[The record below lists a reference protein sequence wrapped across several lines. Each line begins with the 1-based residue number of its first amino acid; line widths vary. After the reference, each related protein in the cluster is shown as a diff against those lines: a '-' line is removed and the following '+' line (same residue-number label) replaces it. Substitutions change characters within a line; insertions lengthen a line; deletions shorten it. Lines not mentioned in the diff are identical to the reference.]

1 MSALPEVRAELDPEP
16 PGQVPAQPGAEPR
29 PNPYV
34 GPRAFQ
40 RGETLYGRDRETLAL
55 IDLLVAERIVLLH
68 SPSGAGKTSLI
79 QAALIPR
86 CDIKRFRVLP
96 IIRVNNPLPPDADP
110 TTNRYIASVLAS
122 LENAETNGDQ
132 NQRATAAE
140 LDRIPPGDK
149 APDAESDAPHNGLA
163 QVEAYL
169 PKDGGEFPL
178 LIFDQFEEILTV
190 DPANTAA
197 KHEFFQQLGEL
208 LHAHRLWALFAM
220 REDYFASLEPYR
232 KWVPTQFDTAFRL
245 DLLNASNARLAI
257 QNPARKA
264 QVNFTDAAADK
275 LVNDLRLVQVQQP
288 DGTMVEQQGPYV
300 EPVQLQVVLYRLW
313 QSLAPGA
320 REIRE
325 NDVAQVGSVDQALG
339 DYYAASVQETAKAT
353 GVSERAIRQWFS
365 QHLITPQGIRGQ
377 VLQGKDESDDLANT
391 AIRQLENAH
400 IVRAESRRNATWF
413 ELAHDRLIEP
423 IQNNNR
429 VWFDTNLSPLQRQAE
444 VWNNAARRPEFLLT
458 GIALAQ
464 AEAWAEKNP
473 GEVTAVE
480 TEFLQECRAAR
491 ELQKAQEHSRRNRLI
506 ASVTSV
512 MAAVVLLALVFAI
525 YNLLEAQRLLVQN
538 EQQAKELAAANT
550 TAIKNL
556 QDAQRLL
563 KVNEAQRVELE
574 AANRVALENLE
585 AANSAE
591 LAASAKAARA
601 DEEAANAQAARKQVE
616 QLNFSVSLASAALRN
631 LETLAQHNLLMAL
644 ESIRITSD
652 AGIPRTVPDR
662 RLMNELLTR
671 TGGVPLGAAT
681 EPLGLVRFSG
691 NDQWL
696 AAAGGNDVWLWDGR
710 DLTKPPW
717 ALKGHTAT
725 VTAIAFSPD
734 NKMLVTAGGD
744 HTARL
749 WDLTAADPANTA
761 PQILRYNDAVNDVA
775 FSDDGRWLATASSD
789 SNAYL
794 YDVRKPD
801 PFANPVLLDHSDSDV
816 PFPVT
821 RLAFSPDNH
830 WLATGTGE
838 SSAYSGRDARV
849 YLWDLTIADPAAQP
863 VSLNNSSDE
872 CYADTNLSI
881 LFSPNSQWLAVGRG
895 ESYCVV
901 LWRMDGPNK
910 AFFIP
915 NVNQWEG
922 SLAFS
927 PDSQSLAVPGGGFV
941 RLFGLAA
948 GAPSAKPDTV
958 PGHRAGISAVAYSP
972 DGRWLATGSSDST
985 GHLLDLR
992 DPFADPVPLQGHEGS
1007 VNALAFSHD
1016 GTRLITA
1023 SSDKT
1028 LRVWSVLSPH
1038 TEPFVML
1045 RPDDSTQVRMWDLTA
1060 SPSPRIARGFPE
1072 EMGAGAAPLFSPDG
1086 KWLAVMSQQNYDHVN
1101 LWNLTAAEPVKYE
1114 LKHQGRLW
1122 SAFAFSPDNHWIV
1135 TGGADDQLV
1144 RVWDLTKADPSRASR
1159 LFRTD
1164 SGPIRSFAFSADSSK
1179 LVSGH
1184 NNGVAIVWDMRLENP
1199 ASRPL
1204 YLHNDSVGPFDVVRN
1219 VAISPNGRW
1228 VATASWDRNALIWD
1242 LASADPNA
1250 SPRVLS
1256 FTDRVQ
1262 TVAFSP
1268 DNRWVAAGAWD
1279 SFAQLMDLNQ
1289 PDAKPFVLRGHQGR
1303 LFALAFS
1310 PDSRWLV
1317 TGALDQSA
1325 RLWDLTA
1332 ADPSADAIT
1341 LDAPAAANVAF
1352 SQDGRYLALTI
1363 TEIKSNPFSPDG
1375 RWFATADQEPVV
1387 YHMQMDELTTL
1398 ACRTAG
1404 RNLTP
1409 DEWTQTFGT
1418 EPFHKT
1424 CPDLP

>member
-1 MSALPEVRAELDPEP
+1 MSGQPETLAELDAA
-16 PGQVPAQPGAEPR
+16 PGTQAPAQSRAESR

-86 CDIKRFRVLP
+86 CDHKRFRVLP
-96 IIRVNNPLPPDADP
+96 IIRVNNPLPLDAEA

-122 LENAETNGDQ
+122 LENAETNGNQ
-132 NQRATAAE
+132 NAIATAE
-140 LDRIPPGDK
+140 LGKTQPDESA
-149 APDAESDAPHNGLA
+149 APRSGLA

-169 PKDGGEFPL
+169 PKDPSEFPL

-197 KHEFFQQLGEL
+197 KHEFFTQLGEL

-257 QNPARKA
+257 QNPARKSG
-264 QVNFTDAAADK
+264 VTFTDAAADK

-288 DGTMVEQQGPYV
+288 DGTMLEQQGPYV

-320 REIRE
+320 TEIRDS
-325 NDVAQVGSVDQALG
+325 DVAQVGNVDQALG
-339 DYYAASVQETAKAT
+339 DYYAASVQETANAT

-365 QHLITPQGIRGQ
+365 QRLITPQGIRGQ
-377 VLQGKDESDDLANT
+377 VLQGKDESDGLANT

-400 IVRAESRRNATWF
+400 LVRAESRRNATWF

-429 VWFDTNLSPLQRQAE
+429 VWFDTHLSPLQRQAE
-444 VWNNAARRPEFLLT
+444 VWNNAGRRPEFLLI
-458 GIALAQ
+458 GPALAQ
-464 AEAWAEKNP
+464 AETWAAQNPRELTFVEK
-473 GEVTAVE
+473 EL
-480 TEFLQECRAAR
+480 LQESRAVR
-491 ELQKAQEHSRRNRLI
+491 ELQTAQAHLRRNRLI
-506 ASVTSV
+506 ALVTSV
-512 MAAVVLLALVFAI
+512 TAAIVLLALLFAI
-525 YNLLEAQRLLVQN
+525 YNLFQAQRLLAEN

-563 KVNEAQRVELE
+563 KVNEAQRIELE
-574 AANRVALENLE
+574 AANQVALENLE

-601 DEEAANAQAARKQVE
+601 DEEAAAAQLARKQVE
-616 QLNFSVSLASAALRN
+616 QLNFSVSLASASLRN
-631 LETLAQHNLLMAL
+631 LETLAPHNLLLAL
-644 ESIRITSD
+644 ESIRITKD
-652 AGIPRTVPDR
+652 ANIPRTVADR
-662 RLMNELLTR
+662 RLLNELLTQ
-671 TGGVPLGAAT
+671 TGGVTLGHAP
-681 EPLGLVRFSG
+681 EPMGWVRFSE
-691 NDQWL
+691 DDHWL
-696 AAAGGNDVWLWDGR
+696 AATSGNDIWLWDGR
-710 DLTKPPW
+710 DLAKPPFV
-717 ALKGHTAT
+717 LKGHTAI
-725 VTAIAFSPD
+725 VNALSFSAD
-734 NKMLVTAGGD
+734 NKTLATTGGD

-749 WDLTAADPANTA
+749 WDLTGTDPTKAE
-761 PQILRYNDAVNDVA
+761 PKILPYDDAVNDVA
-775 FSDDGRWLATASSD
+775 FSDDGRWLAVAGSD
-789 SNAYL
+789 GNAYL
-794 YDVRKPD
+794 YDLRKPD
-801 PFANPVLLDHSDSDV
+801 LYANAIRLENSDPDVVLPVS
-816 PFPVT
+816 

-830 WLATGTGE
+830 WLATATTE
-838 SSAYSGRDARV
+838 SSGYYSADAQVR
-849 YLWDLTIADPAAQP
+849 LWDLTSADPAASSA
-863 VSLNNSSDE
+863 SLVNSSDE

-901 LWRMDGPNK
+901 MWQLNALDKP
-910 AFFIP
+910 FLIP

-927 PDSQSLAVPGGGFV
+927 PDSQSFAIPGGGFV

-985 GHLLDLR
+985 AHLLDLR
-992 DPFADPVPLQGHEGS
+992 DPFADPIALRGHEGG

-1016 GTRLITA
+1016 GTRLVTA

-1028 LRVWSVLSPH
+1028 LRVWSVISPH
-1038 TEPFVML
+1038 AEPFLLL
-1045 RPDDSTQVRMWDLTA
+1045 RPDDSTQVRIWDLTA
-1060 SPSPRIARGFPE
+1060 DPSPRITRVLPE
-1072 EMGAGAAPLFSPDG
+1072 EMGAAAATLFSADG
-1086 KWLAVMSQQNYDHVN
+1086 KWLAVMSQQNYDHVS
-1101 LWNLTAAEPVKYE
+1101 LWNLTTSEPVKYE

-1122 SAFAFSPDNHWIV
+1122 SAFAFSPDSRWIV
-1135 TGGADDQLV
+1135 TGGADDQLI
-1144 RVWDLTKADPSRASR
+1144 RVWNLSKSDPSEDPRI
-1159 LFRTD
+1159 FRTD
-1164 SGPIRSFAFSADSSK
+1164 FGPIRSLAFNADGSK
-1179 LVSGH
+1179 MVSGH
-1184 NNGVAIVWDMRLENP
+1184 NNGIAIVWDMRLENP

-1204 YLHNDSVGPFDVVRN
+1204 YLHNDSIGPFDVVRN

-1228 VATASWDRNALIWD
+1228 VATASWDHNALIWD
-1242 LASADPNA
+1242 LDSADPNA
-1250 SPRVLS
+1250 NPRVLS

-1268 DNRWVAAGAWD
+1268 DNRWVAAGDWGLL
-1279 SFAQLMDLNQ
+1279 AQLADLTH
-1289 PDAKPFVLRGHQGR
+1289 PDSAPFFLRGHQGR
-1303 LFALAFS
+1303 VFSIVFS
-1310 PDSRWLV
+1310 PNNHWLV

-1325 RLWDLTA
+1325 RLWDLSA
-1332 ADPSADAIT
+1332 ADPSAEAIT
-1341 LDAPAAANVAF
+1341 LDAPAAANAAF
-1352 SQDGRYLALTI
+1352 STDGRYLALTI

-1375 RWFATADQEPVV
+1375 HWFATADEEPVV
-1387 YHMQMDELTTL
+1387 YHMQMDELTAL

-1404 RNLTP
+1404 RNLAP
-1409 DEWTQTFGT
+1409 DEWAQTFGT

-1424 CPDLP
+1424 CPALP